1 MIAPAAVR
9 RLATELSA
17 GQRWLVAA
25 LATIASTYALDAVA
39 TAAGLALVAT
49 GLLEDWSRLPL
60 LAFLAGSYGVWWLG
74 LRVNL
79 AANLDLLERAGT
91 STNLLSKAAYDLVRH
106 RRGSLR
112 ARRLAAAAG
121 YVGSELAKEAP
132 YYLGAFATALVS
144 DAVTADDAL
153 VFLAGANLGAAAYEY
168 GLGRGVRAL
177 LGPPAYASF
186 DTDWSPGD
194 YLASYYRTVE
204 PDERAT
210 IAFFV
215 DAARAWLPG
224 QPMLVFGVG
233 PTLHHVFCAAPKAGE
248 IHLGDYLPANLREIQ
263 RWLDGDPGAH
273 DWRPFIRYT
282 LQCEG
287 VAAPSAA
294 EIEARAAM
302 TRSKVTRLLRVD
314 LCRDDP
320 LGDGGTASYP
330 ILVSAYCADSATGDR
345 AVWRCY
351 MRRIARLVRPDGML
365 LLAALRRCRGYR
377 VGALTFPSA
386 DIDEDDVRA
395 ALAERFPPDRL
406 VVAAHELGEVEAKGY
421 AGIVLARA
429 GGCD

>member
-9 RLATELSA
+9 RIATDLSA
-17 GQRWLVAA
+17 RQRWLVAT

-39 TAAGLALVAT
+39 TATGLALVAT
-49 GLLEDWSRLPL
+49 GLLQDWSRIPL
-60 LAFLAGSYGVWWLG
+60 LAFLAGSYGIWWLG

-79 AANLDLLERAGT
+79 AANLDLLERTGT

-112 ARRLAAAAG
+112 AKRLAAAAG

-168 GLGRGVRAL
+168 GLARGVRAL
-177 LGPPAYASF
+177 LGTPAYASF

-194 YLASYYRTVE
+194 YLADYCRTVA

-215 DAARAWLPG
+215 DAARDWLPG

-233 PTLHHVFCAAPKAGE
+233 PTLHHVFWAAPRASE

-263 RWLDGDPGAH
+263 RWLDGDPRAH
-273 DWRPFIRYT
+273 DWQPFIRYT

-294 EIEARAAM
+294 QIEARAAL
-302 TRSKVTRLLRVD
+302 TRSKITRLLRVD
-314 LCRDDP
+314 LRRDDP
-320 LGDGGTASYP
+320 LGDGGASSYP
-330 ILVSAYCADSATGDR
+330 IVVSAYCADSATGDR
-345 AVWRCY
+345 AIWRVY
-351 MRRIARLVRPDGML
+351 MRRIARLVRPNGML
-365 LLAALRRCRGYR
+365 LVAALRRCRGYR
-377 VGALTFPSA
+377 VGARTFPSA

-395 ALAERFPPDRL
+395 VLSQRFPPDRL
-406 VVAAHELGEVEAKGY
+406 VVAARELGEVGAKGY
-421 AGIVLARA
+421 ASIVLARA
-429 GGCD
+429 GGTY